1 MARSLSS
8 SAVLLATLLLISV
21 VHILLCFAMQD
32 VQYSIWFSFARY
44 EARLFSEFQSE
55 LAAAKLAVSEQ
66 LRRQRHQPSARVRAR
81 NESLCAA
88 IVTTPREFPF
98 VTVLVGSLLRGTPD
112 RDDLRVIIVTA
123 DRAHAEAEELAQ
135 LDGFELQRCTLDS
148 DLAALDSDSL
158 PLHLKSWIKKQTQVV
173 NCAMAACGAHARRAG
188 APFFVMLEDDGI
200 LADAFVARVRHG
212 LAALS
217 QHQDWFYVKLFT
229 SDFFSGWDVDDVPL
243 IAAPPV
249 AIWCIA
255 LLLIRRNPSK
265 AARTFV
271 LAAGASIACLVVA
284 GAGKQNLF
292 RWRTGLTPIQQH
304 FSMCAN
310 VFNTD
315 ATERFLAFAGEKMR
329 ANDGDLNSDILLNRF
344 LGQPENANLSAYN
357 LVPNL
362 YQHVGFSS
370 SCASQSCRNEGKA
383 RGVDAARMKQSSTFV
398 RHSDVKVKR

>member
-1 MARSLSS
+1 MRPLSS
-8 SAVLLATLLLISV
+8 SAVVLTTLLLISV
-21 VHILLCFAMQD
+21 VHILLCFTMQD
-32 VQYSIWFSFARY
+32 VQYSMWFSLARY

-55 LAAAKLAVSEQ
+55 LAAAKIAVSEQ
-66 LRRQRHQPSARVRAR
+66 LRRQRHQPSSRVHAR

-112 RDDLRVIIVTA
+112 RDDLHVIIVTA

-148 DLAALDSDSL
+148 DLAALDNDSL
-158 PLHLKSWIKKQTQVV
+158 PLKLTSWVKKQTQVV
-173 NCAMAACGAHARRAG
+173 NCAMAACGAHARRVG
-188 APFFVMLEDDGI
+188 APFFVILEDDGI
-200 LADAFVARVRHG
+200 LADSFVTRVRHG
-212 LAALS
+212 LAALP
-217 QHQDWFYVKLFT
+217 QHQDWFYVKLFA
-229 SDFFSGWDVDDVPL
+229 SDFFSGWEEDDVPL
-243 IAAPPV
+243 IVAPPL

-255 LLLIRRNPSK
+255 LSLFRRNPSK
-265 AARTFV
+265 AARLFAI
-271 LAAGASIACLVVA
+271 AAGASIACLGLA
-284 GAGKQNLF
+284 GVGKQNLF
-292 RWRTGLTPIQQH
+292 RWRTGLNPIQQH

-315 ATERFLAFAGEKMR
+315 AAERFLAFADEKMR
-329 ANDGDLNSDILLNRF
+329 ADDGSLNSDILLNRF
-344 LGQPENANLSAYN
+344 LGQNANLSAYN

-398 RHSDVKVKR
+398 RHL